1 MQVAFLGLGTM
12 GAPMAANLV
21 KAGVAV
27 RVWNRS
33 EGPAARLAEVGA
45 EPAASAADAARGA
58 DVLIAMLSDDAAT
71 KAVLLDDG
79 ALEALAPGALL
90 VNMATIAVAFGAT
103 LAERAE
109 RRGVGY
115 VAAPVLG
122 RVNVAEAG
130 ELNILA
136 GGAADAIDRAQPLFD
151 IMGRKTWRF
160 GGRPEQANAVK
171 LAVNFMLA
179 SAIETMGEAAS
190 LAEGHGVS
198 GADFLDMATST
209 VFAAPAYQGYGA
221 AIAAQRFEPAG
232 FKLALGLKDV
242 RLALEAAEAAR
253 TPMPFAAVLRDNLID
268 GVAHG
273 DGDLD
278 WAALAK
284 VAARRAG
291 RI

>member
-12 GAPMAANLV
+12 GAPMAANLA
-21 KAGVAV
+21 KAGVAL

-45 EPAASAADAARGA
+45 EPAASPAEAAHGA
-58 DVLIAMLSDDAAT
+58 DVLIAMLADDAAT
-71 KAVLLDDG
+71 KAVLLDGG

-90 VNMATIAVAFGAT
+90 VNMATVAVAFGAS
-103 LAERAE
+103 LADQAERC
-109 RRGVGY
+109 GVAY

-136 GGAADAIDRAQPLFD
+136 GGRADAIDRAQPLFD
-151 IMGRKTWRF
+151 VMGRKTWRF
-160 GGRPEQANAVK
+160 GERPEQANAVK

-198 GADFLDMATST
+198 GADFLAMATST

-221 AIAAQRFEPAG
+221 AIASGTFEPAG
-232 FKLALGLKDV
+232 FKLSLGLKDV

-253 TPMPFAAVLRDNLID
+253 TPMLFAAVLRDNLID

-273 DGDLD
+273 EGDLD

-291 RI
+291 RL

>member
-1 MQVAFLGLGTM
+1 MQAAFLGLGTM
-12 GAPMAANLV
+12 GAPMAANLA
-21 KAGVAV
+21 KAGVAL

-33 EGPAARLAEVGA
+33 EGPAARLAEFGA
-45 EPAASAADAARGA
+45 EPAASPAEAARGT
-58 DVLIAMLSDDAAT
+58 DVLIAMLADDAAT
-71 KAVLLDDG
+71 SAVLLDGG

-90 VNMATIAVAFGAT
+90 VNMATVAVAVGAS
-103 LAERAE
+103 LAAQAE
-109 RRGVGY
+109 SRGVAY

-136 GGAADAIDRAQPLFD
+136 GGRADAINRAQPLFD
-151 IMGRKTWRF
+151 VMGRKTWRF
-160 GGRPEQANAVK
+160 GDRPEQANAVK

-190 LAEGHGVS
+190 LAEGHGVA
-198 GADFLDMATST
+198 GADFLAMATST

-221 AIAAQRFEPAG
+221 AIASETFEPAG
-232 FKLALGLKDV
+232 FKLSLGLKDV

-268 GVAHG
+268 AVAHG
-273 DGDLD
+273 EGDLD

>member
-1 MQVAFLGLGTM
+1 MQAAFLGLGTM
-12 GAPMAANLV
+12 GAPMAANLA
-21 KAGVAV
+21 KAGVAL

-45 EPAASAADAARGA
+45 EPAASPAEAARGA
-58 DVLIAMLSDDAAT
+58 DVLIAMLADDAAT
-71 KAVLLDDG
+71 KAVLLDGG

-90 VNMATIAVAFGAT
+90 VNMATVAVAVGAS
-103 LAERAE
+103 LAAQAE
-109 RRGVGY
+109 SRGVAY
-115 VAAPVLG
+115 IAAPVLG

-136 GGAADAIDRAQPLFD
+136 GGRADAIDRAQPLFD
-151 IMGRKTWRF
+151 VMGRKTWRF
-160 GGRPEQANAVK
+160 GDRPEQANAVK

-190 LAEGHGVS
+190 LAEGHGVA
-198 GADFLDMATST
+198 GADFLAMATST

-221 AIAAQRFEPAG
+221 AIASETFEPAG
-232 FKLALGLKDV
+232 FKLSLGLKDV